1 LTIKQDAWLFQGL
14 FEEGN
19 ASYELRRKGN
29 GVMIYIME
37 GSITMSDSTF
47 NIEDA
52 LFITGVEKI
61 VMLVGDTASLL
72 LIETVM

>member
-1 LTIKQDAWLFQGL
+1 
-14 FEEGN
+14 
-19 ASYELRRKGN
+19 
-29 GVMIYIME
+29 ME